1 VPPDST
7 GLNRLQQ
14 DARIRLKPKYL
25 KARRFR
31 NLPGTALGTVDRMI
45 VFNDLQI
52 GHLSK
57 RQEVAPAEP
66 AWPRFR
72 RSGLLNLEETT
83 SYIFDYNAPASLTE
97 PLQAYDLVIVS

>member
-31 NLPGTALGTVDRMI
+31 NLPGTALGTVGRMI
-45 VFNDLQI
+45 VFNGLQI
-52 GHLSK
+52 GHLPK
-57 RQEVAPAEP
+57 RQEVAAAAS

-72 RSGLLNLEETT
+72 RSGLLKLEELY
-83 SYIFDYNAPASLTE
+83 SYIIDYDVTGIALAFPSNGSK
-97 PLQAYDLVIVS
+97 PLIY

>member
-1 VPPDST
+1 MPPDST

-45 VFNDLQI
+45 IFNNLQI
-52 GHLSK
+52 GHLPK
-57 RQEVAPAEP
+57 RQEVASAER
-66 AWPRFR
+66 AWPCFR
-72 RSGLLNLEETT
+72 GSGLLNFEATT
-83 SYIFDYNAPASLTE
+83 SYIIDY
-97 PLQAYDLVIVS
+97 IVLGAVANL